1 MAPLAGGTEVS
12 LSPTEP
18 ASFSPTLGPGPVALA
33 GGFLYYIN
41 NAADWIR
48 KVPVGGGAVSSV
60 AGEQSG
66 LGQLAVDAT
75 SVYWTSQGIPG
86 TVMKAPR

>member
-1 MAPLAGGTEVS
+1 
-12 LSPTEP
+12 
-18 ASFSPTLGPGPVALA
+18 VALA

-60 AGEQSG
+60 AGRQGG
-66 LGQLAVDAT
+66 LRQLAVDAT
-75 SVYWTSQGIPG
+75 SVYWTSQGIPA